1 MTFEEILDQA
11 IAMLQ
16 RRGRLTYGALKRQ
29 FQLDDAYLDD
39 VKHELIGGQRLAV
52 DEDGRVLVWTGA
64 PAAPEP
70 DAPRRADAESRFQ
83 ALLSAVMW
91 WLQRERRVTYR
102 TLKYLLGLDETLLQ
116 EIREELT
123 FRRLVIDEDSKGLVW
138 TGEAHPGIPTPG
150 EVPSQPAPA
159 NTMVVR
165 SPTVPLTLLF
175 TETLGPSPG
184 PTISSDSMAPD
195 APPDEPSIV
204 SAPARMAPDAERRQV
219 TVMFCDLV
227 ASTELSQQ
235 LDPEDYRAVV
245 RAYQA
250 AAAAA
255 LQPYEG
261 YIAQYLGD
269 GLLVY
274 FGWPQAHEDAAH
286 RAVHASLALLDALGP
301 LHETHLVPRYG
312 VRIAVR
318 IGLHTGLAVIGAM
331 GSDDRYEHLAMGDT
345 PNLAARIQ
353 GLAAPNTVVLSAAT
367 GRLVQGAFALEDLG
381 THALKGV
388 AEPMPVY
395 RVLGPIEAQHDE
407 DEAPALGVPTLV
419 GRDEEIGL
427 LRRRWDQA
435 REGLGQ
441 VVLINGEAGIGKSA
455 LVRAVRQHIGREGV
469 VRMTYRCSPYHTHSA
484 FYPIIVHLERLLQF
498 ERDDPPTTRLTK
510 LERLLTT
517 YPFPLEEVVPLFA
530 ALLSVP
536 LPEGAYP
543 PLALTPQQQ
552 RQHTHDALL
561 AWLWADAQRQP
572 VLMVWDD
579 VHWADPSTLENL
591 SLLVDQI
598 PTSPILAVL
607 TFRPEFV
614 PPWPPRSHMTS
625 LTLNRLERPQIEA
638 LARRQA
644 GGKRLPPEV
653 VAHIVAKTDGV
664 PLFVEELTKMILESA
679 LLREEADHYA
689 LTGSLSAV
697 TIPATLQD
705 SLLARLDRLPT
716 MREVAQIGAVLG
728 REFAYEML
736 HALVTVDDR
745 TLQEGLAQLVATE
758 LLYQRGRP
766 PRATYTF
773 KHALVQ
779 DAAYQSLLKRT
790 RQQYHQQVAALLEAR
805 FPETVATAPE
815 VVAHHYTEAGCAAQA
830 LPLWQQAGQRAIQ
843 RSANLEGI
851 AHLTRGLAVLA
862 TLPETTDRLQHELD
876 LHVTLGP
883 ALIATRGYASP
894 EAEHTFARAWEI
906 CQRLGEPPE
915 RFPVLYGLCAFY
927 FVGGKYRQARDQAEQ
942 FLHLAQLQG
951 DADSRM
957 VAHRALGVSLYYMGE
972 VAQAREHFAQSVV
985 LDDPQQDR
993 TLAFRYGQDP
1003 GVAAL
1008 VYDAFA
1014 LWTLGYADQA
1024 LRRSHEACTRAE
1036 DLEHP
1041 FTLAYA
1047 FCQLAIFHQL
1057 RRDREEAWRHAE
1069 AAVRVSREQGFLY
1082 WLGVALILQSWARAN
1097 VPQSA
1102 EQLPSMHEGMA
1113 IYRATDAAMWLPY
1126 FLTLL
1131 AETYGATGQPDA
1143 GLRLLDEAHTIMDNT
1158 QERFYKAEVHR
1169 VQGELVLA
1177 QAANQHALAETCFQQ
1192 ALDIARHQ
1200 QARSWELR
1208 AAMSLARL
1216 WQQQGKCAEARQLL
1230 APIYGWFAEGLDT
1243 ADLQEAK
1250 ALLEALT

>member
-1 MTFEEILDQA
+1 MTFEEMLDHA
-11 IAMLQ
+11 LAMLQ
-16 RRGRLTYGALKRQ
+16 RRGRLTYRTLQRQ
-29 FQLDDAYLDD
+29 FHLDD
-39 VKHELIGGQRLAV
+39 
-52 DEDGRVLVWTGA
+52 
-64 PAAPEP
+64 
-70 DAPRRADAESRFQ
+70 DALSDLKD
-83 ALLSAVMW
+83 ALLYAHPEVHDDAG
-91 WLQRERRVTYR
+91 R
-102 TLKYLLGLDETLLQ
+102 
-116 EIREELT
+116 
-123 FRRLVIDEDSKGLVW
+123 GLVW
-138 TGEAHPGIPTPG
+138 TGESSRASQRALAGLVRYYGDAGVLVLVRALLQREGRLSYRSLMRICGLDEAGLADLREDLLFQRLARDEDGKGLVWIGSAPPPGMAAVAFDTATRAASAAPPLAADSIPT
-150 EVPSQPAPA
+150 EPAQDG
-159 NTMVVR
+159 
-165 SPTVPLTLLF
+165 LTL
-175 TETLGPSPG
+175 
-184 PTISSDSMAPD
+184 AP
-195 APPDEPSIV
+195 EPSRR
-204 SAPARMAPDAERRQV
+204 ALEAERRQV

-255 LQPYEG
+255 LQPYDG

-301 LHETHLVPRYG
+301 LHETHLVPHYG

-318 IGLHTGLAVIGAM
+318 IGLHTGMAVIGEM
-331 GSDDRYEHLAMGDT
+331 GGGNRSEALAMGDT

-353 GLAAPNTVVLSAAT
+353 GLATPNTVALSAAT
-367 GRLVQGAFALEDLG
+367 ARLIQGAFTLEDLG

-395 RVLGPIEAQHDE
+395 RVLRPIEAHHDE
-407 DEAPALGVPTLV
+407 EEAPALGVPMLV

-427 LRRRWDQA
+427 LRRRWEQA

-441 VVLINGEAGIGKSA
+441 VVLVSGEAGIGKSA
-455 LVRAVRQHIGREGV
+455 LVRAVRHHIGREGV
-469 VRMTYRCSPYHTHSA
+469 MRMTYRCSPYHTHSA

-498 ERDDPPTTRLTK
+498 ERDDPPATRLTK
-510 LERLLTT
+510 LERMLTRYT
-517 YPFPLEEVVPLFA
+517 LPLEEVVPLFA

-543 PLALTPQQQ
+543 ALALTPQQQ

-561 AWLWADAQRQP
+561 AWLWEDAQRQP
-572 VLMVWDD
+572 VLLVWDD
-579 VHWADPSTLENL
+579 VHWADPSTIESLG
-591 SLLVDQI
+591 LLVDQI

-638 LARRQA
+638 LVRQQA

-679 LLREEADHYA
+679 LLREEAEHYA
-689 LTGSLSAV
+689 LTGPLSAV
-697 TIPATLQD
+697 TIPTTLQD

-736 HALVTVDDR
+736 HALVTVDER
-745 TLQEGLAQLVATE
+745 TLLEGLAQLVATE

-830 LPLWQQAGQRAIQ
+830 LPLWQQAGERAIQ

-851 AHLTRGLAVLA
+851 EHLTRGLAVLA
-862 TLPETTDRLQHELD
+862 TLPDTTDRLQHELD

-883 ALIATRGYASP
+883 AFIATRGYASP
-894 EAEHTFARAWEI
+894 EAEHTFARAWEL
-906 CQRLGEPPE
+906 CQRLGEPPQ
-915 RFPVLYGLCAFY
+915 RFPVLYGLCASY
-927 FVGGKYRQARDQAEQ
+927 WVGGKHRQARDQAEQ
-942 FLHLAQLQG
+942 FLHLAQRQEDTAPLV
-951 DADSRM
+951 
-957 VAHRALGVSLYYMGE
+957 VAHRALGLPLYFMGE
-972 VAQAREHFAQSVV
+972 VAQAHEHFAQSIA
-985 LDDPQQDR
+985 LYDPQRHR
-993 TLAFRYGQDP
+993 TLAFAYGQDP

-1008 VYDAFA
+1008 LLDAYA
-1014 LWTLGYADQA
+1014 LWILGYPDQA
-1024 LRRSHEACTRAE
+1024 LRRSQEACTLAE
-1036 DLEHP
+1036 DLAHP
-1041 FTLAYA
+1041 FTLAYTFA
-1047 FCQLAIFHQL
+1047 TLAMFHQY
-1057 RRDREEAWRHAE
+1057 RRDREEARRHAE
-1069 AAVRVSREQGFLY
+1069 AATRICREQGIPY
-1082 WLGVALILQSWARAN
+1082 WLGVGLILQGWARATR
-1097 VPQSA
+1097 PQPA
-1102 EQLPSMHEGMA
+1102 EQIASMHEGLA
-1113 IYRATDAAMWLPY
+1113 IYRATDAALWLPY

-1131 AETYGATGQPDA
+1131 AETYGEAGQPDA
-1143 GLRLLDEAHTIMDNT
+1143 GLRFLDEAHTVMDST
-1158 QERFYKAEVHR
+1158 QERFYEAEVHR
-1169 VQGELVLA
+1169 VQGALVLA
-1177 QAANQHALAETCFQQ
+1177 QAADQHAQAETCFQH
-1192 ALDIARHQ
+1192 ALAIARRQ

-1216 WQQQGKCAEARQLL
+1216 WQQHGKRAEAHALL
-1230 APIYGWFAEGLDT
+1230 APIYGWFTEGFDT
-1243 ADLQEAK
+1243 ADLQEAR
-1250 ALLEALT
+1250 ALLDALGE